1 MVRINITAKEK
12 EPLRFI
18 TQMFIETHEEDKDT
32 YEEEILIAKK
42 ILKKLETSS
51 D

>member
-1 MVRINITAKEK
+1 MVRINITTKEK

-18 TQMFIETHEEDKDT
+18 TQMFIETHEEDRDT
-32 YEEEILIAKK
+32 YNEELLIAKK
-42 ILKKLETSS
+42 ILNKLETSY